1 MSFTSFHVSDVLQ
14 AFYISCLFHQ
24 NTYIS
29 WYYIQSP
36 RKLNIRSLPA
46 GKVERILIYRLCY
59 FNIYLQ
65 GRKRRVNGSRCC
77 CCKKEKYELNLTSIH
92 RDREYVWKLLLLKK
106 YDYRFFK
113 QSSSL
118 RLLRPSFVEDQ

>member
-1 MSFTSFHVSDVLQ
+1 MASLNIFSFYFEFHQFHVSDVLQ

-29 WYYIQSP
+29 WYYPQSP
-36 RKLNIRSLPA
+36 RKLNFGSLPA

-77 CCKKEKYELNLTSIH
+77 CCKKEKYELNLTSSH
-92 RDREYVWKLLLLKK
+92 RDRE
-106 YDYRFFK
+106 
-113 QSSSL
+113 
-118 RLLRPSFVEDQ
+118 